1 MTADND
7 VRARLD
13 PTAPDIQRLRDRL
26 AGLGHAA

>member
-7 VRARLD
+7 VRPRLD
-13 PTAPDIQRLRDRL
+13 PTPDIQRLRDRL